1 MIELL
6 RSIVNFIK
14 VIGSLV
20 FNIITTF
27 VKFVLKIPYFLQSAL
42 QFIRIFVP
50 DFARSYLVAG
60 IMVSLILFFINRKQ
74 SD

>member
-14 VIGSLV
+14 VIVSLV
-20 FNIITTF
+20 INIITTF